1 MSQRTERDAPDRMT
15 RRRRPGDYAIYL
27 EVGDKR
33 VFAGAIDW
41 PAWARSGRDDDAA
54 LEALFAYAP
63 RYARALKGTGLSFE
77 VPQDPSA
84 LRVVERLPGT
94 ATTDFGAPDVP
105 PSADA
110 EPLRDG
116 DLRRFATL
124 FRACWRAFDRAAEAA
139 ARVELTK
146 GPRGGG
152 RDLGKIVD
160 HVLGSDESYLSMINA
175 KAPRGGPDGRADR
188 VRRAVLG
195 ALEVAVREGVPPGPR
210 GGKRW
215 TPRYFVRR
223 SAWHALDHAWE
234 IEDRTAA
241 PMSAASVQ
249 GLRP

>member
-15 RRRRPGDYAIYL
+15 RRPRPGDHAIYL

-41 PAWARSGRDDDAA
+41 PAWARSGRDEDAA
-54 LEALFAYAP
+54 LEALLAYAP
-63 RYARALKGTGLSFE
+63 RYGRTLKGTRLGFE
-77 VPQDPSA
+77 VPEDPSA
-84 LRVVERLPGT
+84 LRVVERLSGT

-110 EPLRDG
+110 EPLSDA

-152 RDLGKIVD
+152 RDLQKIVD
-160 HVLGSDESYLSMINA
+160 HVLGSDESYLSMIGA

-195 ALEVAVREGVPPGPR
+195 ALEVAVREGVRPGPR

-234 IEDRTAA
+234 IEDRTPA

>member
-1 MSQRTERDAPDRMT
+1 MT
-15 RRRRPGDYAIYL
+15 HRRRPGEHAVYL

-41 PAWARSGRDDDAA
+41 PAWARSGRDEDAA

-63 RYARALKGTGLSFE
+63 RYARVLKGTRLGFE
-77 VPQDPSA
+77 VPADPSA
-84 LRVVERLPGT
+84 LRVVERLRGT

-105 PSADA
+105 PSADT
-110 EPLRDG
+110 EPIHDA

-124 FRACWRAFDRAAEAA
+124 YRACWRAFDRAAEAA
-139 ARVELTK
+139 ASVELTK
-146 GPRGGG
+146 SPRGGG
-152 RDLGKIVD
+152 RDLEKIVD
-160 HVLGSDESYLSMINA
+160 HVLGSDEGYLSMIGA
-175 KAPRGGPDGRADR
+175 KAPRGSPDGRAER
-188 VRRAVLG
+188 VRRAVVD

-234 IEDRTAA
+234 IEDRTPA
-241 PMSAASVQ
+241 SISASVS
-249 GLRP
+249 GRRLRP

>member
-1 MSQRTERDAPDRMT
+1 
-15 RRRRPGDYAIYL
+15 
-27 EVGDKR
+27 V
-33 VFAGAIDW
+33 
-41 PAWARSGRDDDAA
+41 RSGRDDDAA

-63 RYARALKGTGLSFE
+63 RYARALKGTGLGFE
-77 VPQDPSA
+77 VPEDPSA

-110 EPLRDG
+110 EPLHEAE
-116 DLRRFATL
+116 LRRFATL
-124 FRACWRAFDRAAEAA
+124 FRACWRAFDRAAAA
-139 ARVELTK
+139 AGSVELTK
-146 GPRGGG
+146 GPRRGD
-152 RDLGKIVD
+152 RDLEKIVD
-160 HVLGSDESYLSMINA
+160 HVLGSDEGYLWMIGT
-175 KAPRGGPDGRADR
+175 KAPKGGPDGRAER

-195 ALEVAVREGVPPGPR
+195 ALEVAVSEGVPPGHR

-234 IEDRTAA
+234 IEDRTPA

-249 GLRP
+249 GFRP